1 MSEERPDLAAV
12 LDHYGVT
19 FNPDRVSQK
28 VLCPVHEEYIE
39 SCSINLDEQ
48 WFNCHACGAK
58 GDTWNLIMAKEK
70 CDFVTAVG
78 KAEGITRGVHKDAR
92 PDRASGVPGL
102 FGRVRPAGHSGK
114 RVPFRP
120 RLGRD

>member
-12 LDHYGVT
+12 LSHYDVT
-19 FNPDRVSQK
+19 FNPDRASQK
-28 VLCPVHEEYIE
+28 ILCPVHEEYIE

-58 GDTWNLIMAKEK
+58 GDSWNLIMAKEK
-70 CDFVTAVG
+70 CDFTTAIA
-78 KAEGITRGVHKDAR
+78 KAEGIARGVGG
-92 PDRASGVPGL
+92 SGGPVVVAGI
-102 FGRVRPAGHSGK
+102 FGRTRPAGHTVK